1 MEATTK
7 YILVGGNLE
16 LPRDLQDAVDG
27 HGPPSQEHASLREK
41 YRPTVWIRILGPLA
55 LLGLFINIALSK
67 GLSVAAGVTITATAG
82 YLALGVLSRWIY
94 VRYFISRALAK
105 CMHDRRND
113 LR

>member
-27 HGPPSQEHASLREK
+27 HGPPSQEYVSLREK
-41 YRPTVWIRILGPLA
+41 YKPAVWIRISVPLA
-55 LLGLFINIALSK
+55 LLGLSINIALSK
-67 GLSVAAGVTITATAG
+67 GLIVAAAVTIAAIAG
-82 YLALGVLSRWIY
+82 YLVLGVLFRWIY

-105 CMHDRRND
+105 CRHDRRND